1 MSTGRGAVTAEE
13 RFQLNAA
20 LLLSAEKR
28 GGSGSSGR
36 ARRSLHLKIIGGF
49 VSELRNLETAGPLQ

>member
-20 LLLSAEKR
+20 LLLSEKR
-28 GGSGSSGR
+28 GGSDSSGR